1 MKRHTHGFT
10 LLETIVALAISMMV
24 VTIVFQSLRV
34 FSLARERVAATG
46 ATVDRNQLT
55 LAWMRDSVA
64 SLLAVDKKPF
74 KGNASGWSG
83 TTANAMLQAAGIPVP
98 VHWQLGQNGAPAIAY
113 REWNGPALVL
123 PAPARELRFAYLDAK
138 GAVHSHWP
146 PRLGEFPDLPAAIAL
161 EARGHAAPLFVVAI
175 IGQKKPLTDQG
186 AFDTEGDL

>member
-1 MKRHTHGFT
+1 MNRRARGFT

-64 SLLAVDKKPF
+64 GLLAVDKKPF

-83 TTANAMLQAAGIPVP
+83 TTTNAMLQPEGIPVP
-98 VHWQLGQNGAPAIAY
+98 VRWRLGQNGAPAIAY
-113 REWNGPALVL
+113 REWDGSALVL
-123 PAPARELRFAYLDAK
+123 PAPARELRFVYLDAK
-138 GAVHSHWP
+138 GDAHAHWP
-146 PRLGEFPDLPAAIAL
+146 PRLGEFPDLPSAIAL
-161 EARGHAAPLFVVAI
+161 LAQGHQAPLLVVAV

-186 AFDTEGDL
+186 PFDTEGDQ